1 MQTSAYT
8 RLFCF
13 SLRQIPTCIQ
23 TQFTANTEYRKPP
36 FMFFSATANRKRCLK
51 RNKSLRR
58 IAKGVFRLRR
68 IAKGAYN
75 IFRLRR
81 FTKKVLQK
89 KCLRR
94 KKGSQQK
101 KSSATKNVA
110 RQKWRVA
117 LRATSLAV
125 AVAQNG
131 HLTQMLSPLNSATA
145 N

>member
-58 IAKGVFRLRR
+58 IAKG
-68 IAKGAYN
+68 AYN

-117 LRATSLAV
+117 LRAGCCAKRPFDSNV
-125 AVAQNG
+125 EPAQ
-131 HLTQMLSPLNSATA
+131 QRNS
-145 N
+145 